1 MLTTQ
6 TRIIQLLSTRTRIF
20 KLDFLLLYFSKCL
33 EFNYYASKCKID
45 RTGKI
50 HRRSISSPKYFTLYE
65 NASFLTNRVYLT
77 LYRALEYL
85 RCSNSIGASKRLLL
99 PSIKRGLGSKLLN
112 HRFSEEWKSKVSGLL
127 RAIQ

>member
-99 PSIKRGLGSKLLN
+99 PSIKRGLGVFRVQIIESPIFRRVEK
-112 HRFSEEWKSKVSGLL
+112 
-127 RAIQ
+127 